1 MCNIPRPV
9 YQLGDNGRLEVLQE
23 KDNFTQVIS
32 SFCIDN
38 LQKEDGGPVA
48 EVIVT
53 DPGDCLDVVSFSED
67 TEEEEDDLKF
77 EKLILIIISPISLFC
92 IAVTGLV
99 YLGKTFLRSPDNQ
112 KEKDKIILVNVFFS
126 GLFYTYYVLFQH
138 TNHST
143 FHVDC
148 SNVVCRYSF
157 LTIDLFSFDFI
168 VCSQTFLS
176 QCHFLSLASPSFG
189 F

>member
-1 MCNIPRPV
+1 M
-9 YQLGDNGRLEVLQE
+9 YQLGDKGRLEVLQE

-38 LQKEDGGPVA
+38 LQKEDGGPVS

-99 YLGKTFLRSPDNQ
+99 YLGKTFLRSPEKQ
-112 KEKDKIILVNVFFS
+112 KEKDKIILWTLLHFLRALPTHKPFDFPR
-126 GLFYTYYVLFQH
+126 GLFKRCLQVFLPHTWPLLF
-138 TNHST
+138 
-143 FHVDC
+143 
-148 SNVVCRYSF
+148 
-157 LTIDLFSFDFI
+157 
-168 VCSQTFLS
+168 
-176 QCHFLSLASPSFG
+176 
-189 F
+189 